1 MKPSS
6 MVLGV
11 MIALAMAVWAPAWG
25 AELKIGVVDSQKVFE
40 SAKLGKKAK
49 DTLEEYVRTRQKIVT
64 DYEDDIKKMEDEL
77 AKQGAVLSPEAKKDK
92 EEGLRRKFTDYQR
105 RTSQLQQEVQVK
117 RKEILDEFQKN
128 VEQVVRGI
136 ADKEKFSLIMDK
148 SENGAVAS
156 PVIYSHPSIDLTE
169 RVIKELDAKGAK

>member
-11 MIALAMAVWAPAWG
+11 VIALATVLWAPAWG
-25 AELKIGVVDSQKVFE
+25 AEIKIGVVDSQKVFE
-40 SAKLGKKAK
+40 GAKLGKKAK
-49 DTLEEYVRTRQKIVT
+49 ETLEEYVRTRQKIVT

-92 EEGLRRKFTDYQR
+92 EEALRHKFTDYQR

-128 VEQVVRGI
+128 VEQVARGI
-136 ADKEKFSLIMDK
+136 ADKENFSLIMAK
-148 SENGAVAS
+148 RENGAAAS
-156 PVIYSHPSIDLTE
+156 PVIYSHPSIHLAYNVTKDM
-169 RVIKELDAKGAK
+169 